1 MARWRL
7 RNGHYL
13 NTLAMEEDKL
23 APGTQWEYKE
33 QDRGTGR
40 AARKMYNVPQLLDPK
55 DPADCNYPGEI
66 IVCNEYDRAFP
77 RDIIFL
83 GDPTP
88 EMEALDESA
97 EAISDSLRHKWE
109 HPIDTLPVNGAM
121 NFDERT
127 FMEKMMQSFAASIGA
142 QLQPQ
147 APANAS
153 VSKEEFDAL
162 KEQLAALQ
170 AQMASKTDP
179 AAASTITRRG

>member
-13 NTLAMEEDKL
+13 NTLVMEEDKL
-23 APGTQWEYKE
+23 VAGTQWEYKE

-83 GDPTP
+83 GEPTP
-88 EMEALDESA
+88 EMEALDEAAETISA
-97 EAISDSLRHKWE
+97 SLRHKWE

-121 NFDERT
+121 SSDEQA
-127 FMEKMMQSFAASIGA
+127 FMAKMMQSFAASVGA
-142 QLQPQ
+142 QVQ
-147 APANAS
+147 APNAS
-153 VSKEEFDAL
+153 VP
-162 KEQLAALQ
+162 KEQYDELAGRLAKLEAILAGQ
-170 AQMASKTDP
+170 TQP
-179 AAASTITRRG
+179 ATSTIARRG